1 MKLFKQVPNFP
12 FVKNRFI
19 FMALSGLIVLAS
31 IFILATKGLNYG
43 TDFTGGV
50 KLQYKFDKAVTED
63 EIRNILSG
71 LGLKEASVVRYG
83 EAEENRF
90 VIRLAKP
97 TEENLTVST
106 TLTPAFAKALGESS
120 ITLEQEEVVGPK
132 VGEELRKKGMLAV
145 LVSLACMLIYI
156 GFRFDF
162 HFAPGALAALFHD
175 VLLALGAFALL
186 QLEFNLT
193 VLAAI
198 LTIVGY
204 SINDTIIVF
213 DRIREHSKQIDPDS
227 LEEVVNRSI
236 NETLSRTVITSLTV
250 FFVVLTLY
258 LFGGATIKDFAFAF
272 MIGIITGTYSTF
284 SIACPIY
291 VSLYK
296 WIPGR
301 K

>member
-1 MKLFKQVPNFP
+1 MRLFKQVPNFP
-12 FVKNRFI
+12 FVKNRFV
-19 FMALSGLIVLAS
+19 FLALSGLIVMVS
-31 IFILATKGLNYG
+31 ILLLVTKGLNYG

-50 KLQYKFDKAVTED
+50 KLQYKFSKTVTED

-71 LGLKEASVVRYG
+71 LGLKEASVIRYG
-83 EAEENRF
+83 ESVENRF

-97 TEENLTVST
+97 TQENMTISS
-106 TLTPAFAKALGESS
+106 TLTPALTKALGEGG

-132 VGEELRKKGMLAV
+132 VGEELRKKGLLAV

-162 HFAPGALAALFHD
+162 HFAPGAIIALFHD

-213 DRIREHSKQIDPDS
+213 DRIREHAKLIDPDT

-258 LFGGATIKDFAFAF
+258 IFGGATIKDFAFAF
-272 MIGIITGTYSTF
+272 MIGVITGTYSTF

-296 WIPGR
+296 WMPG
-301 K
+301 KK

>member
-12 FVKNRFI
+12 FVKNRFV
-19 FMALSGLIVLAS
+19 FLALSGLIVLVS
-31 IFILATKGLNYG
+31 ILLLVTKGLNYG

-50 KLQYKFDKAVTED
+50 KLQYKFGKTVTED

-71 LGLKEASVVRYG
+71 LGLKEASVIRYG
-83 EAEENRF
+83 ESVENRF

-97 TEENLTVST
+97 TQENMTISS
-106 TLTPAFAKALGESS
+106 TLTPALTKALGEGG

-162 HFAPGALAALFHD
+162 HFAPGAIIALFHD

-213 DRIREHSKQIDPDS
+213 DRIREHAKLIDQNT

-258 LFGGATIKDFAFAF
+258 IFGGATIKDFAFAF
-272 MIGIITGTYSTF
+272 MIGVITGTYSTF

-296 WIPGR
+296 MMPGR

>member
-19 FMALSGLIVLAS
+19 FLALSGLIVLAS
-31 IFILATKGLNYG
+31 ITLLAAKGLNYG

-50 KLQYKFDKAVTED
+50 KLQYKFNKTVTED
-63 EIRNILSG
+63 EIRGILSN

-83 EAEENRF
+83 ESAENRF

-97 TEENLTVST
+97 TEENMTVST

-120 ITLEQEEVVGPK
+120 VTLEQEEVVGPK

-145 LVSLACMLIYI
+145 LVSLACMLVYI

-162 HFAPGALAALFHD
+162 HFAPGAIIALFHD

-213 DRIREHSKQIDPDS
+213 DRIREHSKQIDIDS

-272 MIGIITGTYSTF
+272 MIGVITGTYSTF

-296 WIPGR
+296 MMPGR

>member
-1 MKLFKQVPNFP
+1 MKLFKQTPNFP
-12 FVKNRFI
+12 FVKNRFL
-19 FMALSGLIVLAS
+19 FLALSGLIIVVSIVL
-31 IFILATKGLNYG
+31 LATKGLNYG

-50 KLQYKFDKAVTED
+50 KLQYQFGKPTTED
-63 EIRNILSG
+63 TIRKILTG
-71 LGLKEASVVRYG
+71 LDLKEASVIRYG
-83 EAEENRF
+83 EPKENRF

-97 TEENLTVST
+97 TQENLTLSSK
-106 TLTPAFAKALGESS
+106 LTPAFEKSFEGQTV
-120 ITLEQEEVVGPK
+120 TLEQEETVGPK
-132 VGEELRKKGMLAV
+132 VGEELRKKGLLAV

-162 HFAPGALAALFHD
+162 HFAPGALIALFHD

-193 VLAAI
+193 ILAAI

-213 DRIREHSKQIDPDS
+213 DRIREHAKLIDRDS
-227 LEEVVNRSI
+227 IDEIVNKSI

-250 FFVVLTLY
+250 FLVVLVLY

-272 MIGIITGTYSTF
+272 MIGVVTGTYSTF

-291 VSLYK
+291 ISLYK
-296 WIPGR
+296 ADKR
-301 K
+301 SA